1 MNKITIYTKVCLP
14 CVYKGRW
21 TDIQRSVWR
30 AGYDMKIVRT
40 TYAPELHKEATTLWG
55 ADNYIAFA
63 IMPNGEAV
71 AVGRI
76 KRMFEDIHDKMI
88 KTGKSKPVRKEKKNV
103 QRLRK
108 TKRPIRVDTV
118 EDSPVEVKVE
128 TKTRQKISGKGGKIN
143 VL

>member
-1 MNKITIYTKVCLP
+1 MNKITVYTKVCLP
-14 CVYKGRW
+14 CVYKSRW

-30 AGYDMKIVRT
+30 AGYDTKIVRT
-40 TYAPELHKEATTLWG
+40 TYDQEAHKEATTLWG

-76 KRMFEDIHDKMI
+76 KKMFDDIHDKMI
-88 KTGKSKPVRKEKKNV
+88 KAGKSKPVRKGKKNV

-108 TKRPIRVDTV
+108 TKRPIRVDAV
-118 EDSPVEVKVE
+118 EDTPGKIKVE
-128 TKTRQKISGKGGKIN
+128 TKTRQKISKGEID
-143 VL
+143 VV